1 MKGMSRFERKILA
14 AIAFVGLA
22 PLIGALVLGR
32 STVTDAYRTGV
43 NPSVREQ
50 LDGAVALYQT
60 HLETLREDAERT
72 ADAIAFHRDLDTP
85 DPEVLRPRLDALLDR
100 YAHVA
105 SIELSNGDVTLLRRE
120 RTERLDPETRRPIT
134 LRRTVAGREV
144 VVVVTAPVRVFE
156 GLQEAGEQAEFYGR
170 MLESADFVSGTY
182 VWVYIGLLAL
192 LILVALGLAGI
203 VARRVTGRVT
213 DLADAARKVGRG
225 DLTVRVPTSGRDEV
239 FELTE
244 AFNAMVADLRDSR
257 ARIDYLQRIGAW
269 QQFARRLAHEIKN
282 PLTPI
287 QLAAQE
293 MVRSYEGDDAYRS
306 KLEEA
311 VSIIEEEVATLR
323 RLVSEFSSFAKL
335 PEADLA
341 PADLGEFL
349 LDVERSV
356 AAIADDVFED
366 EPAPE
371 VTFKTQDVPMPV
383 RLDAMMLKRCVDNL
397 IRNAFQAIR
406 DAATEPDAKP
416 PGETR
421 LRVRA
426 TLEDGHAVLRVE
438 DDGPGVEESHLDRL
452 FDPYFTTKLDG
463 TGLGLAIVKKV
474 VLEHGGEIAYEE
486 SLWGGACFAIRL
498 PID

>member
-1 MKGMSRFERKILA
+1 MSRFERKILA

-213 DLADAARKVGRG
+213 DRADAARKVGRG
-225 DLTVRVPTSGRDEV
+225 
-239 FELTE
+239 
-244 AFNAMVADLRDSR
+244 AVA
-257 ARIDYLQRIGAW
+257 
-269 QQFARRLAHEIKN
+269 
-282 PLTPI
+282 
-287 QLAAQE
+287 
-293 MVRSYEGDDAYRS
+293 
-306 KLEEA
+306 
-311 VSIIEEEVATLR
+311 
-323 RLVSEFSSFAKL
+323 
-335 PEADLA
+335 
-341 PADLGEFL
+341 
-349 LDVERSV
+349 
-356 AAIADDVFED
+356 
-366 EPAPE
+366 
-371 VTFKTQDVPMPV
+371 
-383 RLDAMMLKRCVDNL
+383 
-397 IRNAFQAIR
+397 
-406 DAATEPDAKP
+406 
-416 PGETR
+416 
-421 LRVRA
+421 
-426 TLEDGHAVLRVE
+426 
-438 DDGPGVEESHLDRL
+438 
-452 FDPYFTTKLDG
+452 
-463 TGLGLAIVKKV
+463 
-474 VLEHGGEIAYEE
+474 
-486 SLWGGACFAIRL
+486 
-498 PID
+498 